1 MAKIERYVNFGPS
14 VDALPV
20 LQWNFVSTILNYSL
34 YSMTRTN
41 KALSTQ
47 WCYSWYYIF
56 PVLHSSRSHGVTK
69 NSDKHK
75 RKKKVSPKT
84 YSKFS
89 TLELAQIL
97 QHHDQPPGIPD
108 LTLLL
113 RKKHDIS
120 LQDLS
125 PSEMRLFNIRQSF
138 REQLDKHFPSHAHQE
153 ILELGVSTIEDT

>member
-1 MAKIERYVNFGPS
+1 M
-14 VDALPV
+14 
-20 LQWNFVSTILNYSL
+20 
-34 YSMTRTN
+34 
-41 KALSTQ
+41 
-47 WCYSWYYIF
+47 
-56 PVLHSSRSHGVTK
+56 
-69 NSDKHK
+69 
-75 RKKKVSPKT
+75 SPKT